1 LNGVPLLSKMGTEWK
16 LLHAYLGACAVCG
29 FELEPGRRVY
39 RLHSCKDAQNIR
51 KAERQHSHDL
61 GGPGHRSC
69 MAFAAFACPY
79 FHGPLS
85 KLGKDSN
92 IDPGSPRGAEA
103 SLFGFKRC
111 SLMIF
116 AGAHNPMDESAPQP
130 YFDYQGL
137 VEDHRFKVAEDLA
150 NRFDQ
155 WVLDDAS
162 CIDTSVERA
171 FWTDSPADQQEMKAL
186 LDDWRQAITSRQGE
200 PILLFGV
207 KYRSF
212 SIPV

>member
-1 LNGVPLLSKMGTEWK
+1 MLIPAETPWLNGVPLLSKMGTEWK

-61 GGPGHRSC
+61 RGPGHRSC

-92 IDPGSPRGAEA
+92 IDPGVREARRRLSSASSGA
-103 SLFGFKRC
+103 R
-111 SLMIF
+111 
-116 AGAHNPMDESAPQP
+116 
-130 YFDYQGL
+130 
-137 VEDHRFKVAEDLA
+137 
-150 NRFDQ
+150 
-155 WVLDDAS
+155 
-162 CIDTSVERA
+162 
-171 FWTDSPADQQEMKAL
+171 
-186 LDDWRQAITSRQGE
+186 
-200 PILLFGV
+200 
-207 KYRSF
+207 
-212 SIPV
+212 